1 MELLA
6 ALALKE
12 LLFYFSFFVINVMIL
27 HTVIIDQYSH
37 NYGANTVQSNTM
49 HYALFTM
56 QYTLYSM
63 HCIHYTICAI
73 YNIV

>member
-37 NYGANTVQSNTM
+37 NYGANTVKAILCTM
-49 HYALFTM
+49 H
-56 QYTLYSM
+56 YTLYSM

-73 YNIV
+73 YNIYTIY